1 MAYLDLQS
9 ACRNFELT
17 MLQGSLIFTGSE
29 RSDVI
34 VGWILASITELRTT
48 NVFWVTHFFFMSEQY

>member
-1 MAYLDLQS
+1 
-9 ACRNFELT
+9 

-34 VGWILASITELRTT
+34 VGWILASITELRFLGYT
-48 NVFWVTHFFFMSEQY
+48 FFFYV